1 MNYLIFRVDRIGDF
15 LIILSLINSI
25 KRNKPNAKINIVC
38 SKHNIDFIKKI
49 QIINKVYI
57 LDRKSFISKL
67 KLITE
72 LRKFSY
78 ESIITSDKKNS
89 SIFISLFL
97 KSKKKIFNVSKYFQ
111 YRILKIFYK
120 DVFIDN
126 DNISKNINEILKENS
141 RCLDCQLDTKD
152 NFFFRENYFKEYYNH
167 QKILDLDNL
176 NYAIFHYDEKW
187 ENLKYQRVFKKA
199 DLLTDITPNTTELK
213 NFLNQLSDK
222 HEETIIVTTGKIETE
237 NINHIKKVSNKISD
251 NIYEIELDKNKAY
264 LITNESFYST
274 SHLISRS
281 KKFISCHGAFTH
293 IAANY
298 NVKIIDIIEANK
310 KQHYRRIT
318 NQINNYNYIFRDK
331 FSTLSKDILNNL

>member
-97 KSKKKIFNVSKYFQ
+97 K
-111 YRILKIFYK
+111 
-120 DVFIDN
+120 
-126 DNISKNINEILKENS
+126 
-141 RCLDCQLDTKD
+141 
-152 NFFFRENYFKEYYNH
+152 
-167 QKILDLDNL
+167 
-176 NYAIFHYDEKW
+176 
-187 ENLKYQRVFKKA
+187 
-199 DLLTDITPNTTELK
+199 
-213 NFLNQLSDK
+213 
-222 HEETIIVTTGKIETE
+222 
-237 NINHIKKVSNKISD
+237 
-251 NIYEIELDKNKAY
+251 
-264 LITNESFYST
+264 
-274 SHLISRS
+274 
-281 KKFISCHGAFTH
+281 
-293 IAANY
+293 
-298 NVKIIDIIEANK
+298 
-310 KQHYRRIT
+310 
-318 NQINNYNYIFRDK
+318 
-331 FSTLSKDILNNL
+331 